1 MTSRI
6 RLSLVILS
14 SIMGVQL
21 SFAQSKK
28 NSTTQKNITTTDN
41 TSNVVEEIKAKSNA
55 ISSEMG
61 NFEQDVTFYSISEAL
76 AAPSSV
82 TKLILNN
89 QGLNSI
95 PSEISK
101 FSNLKELNLSDN
113 NIQELGSSLSS
124 LSNLEV
130 LNLSGNNFSSI
141 PSELCGL
148 KNLRSLNLSNNKIS
162 GGSVSC
168 MTNLE
173 RLFLN
178 NNQLTSLPSGLTE
191 LSSLKSIYLQSN
203 SLTTLSDK
211 LATMLNLQV
220 LLVHLN
226 KIAEEPLAFKNNG
239 IIKYVFNPQAIN
251 NAYLYKYMTQAST
264 GNTYSGINN
273 SSQGPSNNSVDLTLT
288 TNNSNI
294 IDYTYN
300 IRTQDIGNGFRL
312 IKIGDHPYK
321 RYSKFRLAINAYGY
335 ILLWSEIH
343 WLISKKHRDNVR
355 LSYIYYQQKEVERL
369 SQKKF
374 KFKRLKKANRINKS
388 TVRKYRRYLR
398 SHGLRA
404 N

>member
-1 MTSRI
+1 MTSRT
-6 RLSLVILS
+6 RLSLVIVS
-14 SIMGVQL
+14 SLMGVQL
-21 SFAQSKK
+21 SFAQAKK
-28 NSTTQKNITTTDN
+28 NSTTQKNITSSDN

-55 ISSEMG
+55 ISSEIG
-61 NFEQDVTFYSISEAL
+61 NFEQDVTFYSLSEAL

-82 TKLILNN
+82 TKLILTN

-101 FSNLKELNLSDN
+101 FTNLKELNLSDN
-113 NIQELGSSLSS
+113 NLQDLGSSLSS
-124 LSNLEV
+124 LTNLEV

-148 KNLRSLNLSNNKIS
+148 KGLKSLNLSNNKIS

-168 MTNLE
+168 MNNLE

-191 LSSLKSIYLQSN
+191 LNSLKSIYLQSN
-203 SLTTLSDK
+203 NLTTLSDK
-211 LATMLNLQV
+211 LATMPNLQV

-239 IIKYVFNPQAIN
+239 IVKYVFNPQAIN
-251 NAYLYKYMTQAST
+251 NNYLYKYMTQASAGNSYT
-264 GNTYSGINN
+264 GVN
-273 SSQGPSNNSVDLTLT
+273 STNQTSTNNSVELTLT
-288 TNNSNI
+288 TNNSDV
-294 IDYTYN
+294 IDHTYN

-312 IKIGDHPYK
+312 VKIGDHPYK
-321 RYSKFRLAINAYGY
+321 RYSRFRLAINAYGY
-335 ILLWSEIH
+335 LVLWSELH
-343 WLISKKHRDNVR
+343 WLISKKHRDNIR
-355 LSYIYYQQKEVERL
+355 LSYIYYQQKEVEKL

-374 KFKRLKKANRINKS
+374 KFRRLKKANKINKS